1 MEIINQNNIYLQM
14 NLTKHYKSQFI
25 LIAILAITGF
35 NISLSACHFKDYKN
49 PSISSPSGNFKI
61 STIVNR
67 TNKNSADYAIII
79 IRLSDKNNRKLADI
93 NTGAGDAQKWA
104 VGWTSSGDTIVLQSS
119 DIGNKAW
126 IINNGKPVQINMT
139 KQLNQRAE
147 WLKSLKYI

>member
-67 TNKNSADYAIII
+67 TKKIQLIMPQS
-79 IRLSDKNNRKLADI
+79 
-93 NTGAGDAQKWA
+93 
-104 VGWTSSGDTIVLQSS
+104 SSGYRIKIT
-119 DIGNKAW
+119 GNWQTSIPEPAMRKNGLSVGHPQATPLFYKAV
-126 IINNGKPVQINMT
+126 ILAT
-139 KQLNQRAE
+139 KLGLLIMVRPF
-147 WLKSLKYI
+147 K